1 MMQDCLDLR
10 LPKMSS
16 MFEPCS
22 IFENSADVI
31 LRTFLKAGVIV
42 LPRDADD
49 DDIGET
55 RGAHLGSGVDF
66 RALRGR

>member
-1 MMQDCLDLR
+1 
-10 LPKMSS
+10 
-16 MFEPCS
+16 MFDFRKFS
-22 IFENSADVI
+22 HVI

-55 RGAHLGSGVDF
+55 RGAHFGSGVDF

>member
-1 MMQDCLDLR
+1 MLCL
-10 LPKMSS
+10 
-16 MFEPCS
+16 
-22 IFENSADVI
+22 IFENSADLI

-42 LPRDADD
+42 LLRDADD